1 MEMIMKFIMEIAE
14 RMNKTAKMRR
24 TIQEL
29 ERLSNRELSD
39 IGISRCDIHRIAK
52 QVYFER

>member
-1 MEMIMKFIMEIAE
+1 MKFIMEIAE

>member
-1 MEMIMKFIMEIAE
+1 MMRFILDMVD
-14 RMNKTAKMRR
+14 RMDKKARMRR

-52 QVYFER
+52 QVHFER